1 LAETDVAVA
10 SEPEA
15 TPERRPPEPPPNRA
29 YLFALRVAA
38 ALVVPI
44 VAFGALWWTFDFLKN
59 EDANR
64 VLVVVVALIV
74 GVFGVFVLYFGMDR
88 LTNQLPEGVADKVR
102 PFVFVGPALVV
113 LTVFLVYP
121 AVNTIILSFQDANS
135 NSFVGLDNFQSIFTD
150 SGTLEA
156 LRNSM
161 LWVLIVPF
169 VSVSIGLGFATLA
182 DKLGRRAEAVSKSFI
197 FLPMAISFVGASIV
211 WRFVFNFRPEGFG
224 EQIGLL
230 NGIWEGLGN
239 SPVSWLLQE
248 PWNNFMLM
256 VIMIWLQTGFAM
268 VILSSAIKSVPDE
281 ILEAARV
288 DGATELQVFW
298 RVTFP
303 SISSTLVVVMTTVV
317 ITVWKLFDIV
327 FVMTGGQF
335 GTSVVAER
343 MVTEFFTFRNNGVG
357 AALAVILFIAVI
369 PLMVLNIKRF
379 QEQEET
385 R

>member
-1 LAETDVAVA
+1 MAETDVAVK
-10 SEPEA
+10 PQPD
-15 TPERRPPEPPPNRA
+15 TPRQEPPPTNPA
-29 YLFALRVAA
+29 YLFVLRIAA

-44 VAFGALWWTFDFLKN
+44 VAFALLWWTFDFLKN
-59 EDANR
+59 EEANR

-74 GVFGVFVLYFGMDR
+74 GVFGVFALYYGMDR
-88 LTNQLPEGVADKVR
+88 LTNQLPEAVADKVR

-161 LWVLIVPF
+161 LWVLIVPL

-230 NGIWEGLGN
+230 NGVWQGLGN

-268 VILSSAIKSVPDE
+268 VILSSAIKAVPDE

-288 DGATELQVFW
+288 DGASEVQVFW

-379 QEQEET
+379 KEQEET